1 MKKNA
6 PDRKAPIEGRKYSNG
21 KSTTDLSTEA
31 QRQRLLD
38 ALTERG
44 SITTQ
49 QARDELEVMHPAGRI
64 MELRKK
70 GVEIVTVWAHE
81 QSAGGV
87 VHRIARYLMRRAA

>member
-1 MKKNA
+1 MKKSA
-6 PDRKAPIEGRKYSNG
+6 PDRKAPTEGRKYRKR
-21 KSTTDLSTEA
+21 KSSDLSVEA

-49 QARDELEVMHPAGRI
+49 QARNELEVMHPAGRI

-70 GVEIVTVWAHE
+70 GLEIVTVWAHE
-81 QSAGGV
+81 QSSGGV

>member
-6 PDRKAPIEGRKYSNG
+6 PDRKAPTEGRKYRKC
-21 KSTTDLSTEA
+21 KSSDLSTEA

-70 GVEIVTVWAHE
+70 GLEIVTVWAHE
-81 QSAGGV
+81 PSAGGV